1 MDHKILPS
9 FVSIQLRKFRLSP
22 PPHKYHLNSFYL
34 PNHLQINFLSYNC
47 SFNLSNTLLFSDKYI
62 YSLEYFLYIVSAS
75 AYINAG
81 SCKNFFTISFCNL
94 VPCIPCKLLS
104 ESRHRIRADC
114 IRIPA

>member
-9 FVSIQLRKFRLSP
+9 FVSIQLRKFRLYP
-22 PPHKYHLNSFYL
+22 PTHKYHLNSFYL

-47 SFNLSNTLLFSDKYI
+47 PFNLSNTLLFSGKYI

-81 SCKNFFTISFCNL
+81 SCKNSFTISFCNL